1 MNYWRSAVFVALAA
15 AAAGFATST
24 RAVELRLKPL
34 NGLCFLRGATAEEV
48 SVLKFLD
55 RAVDKNQVYYSD
67 VFMPC
72 EAMEQIKSG
81 ERTDFYPIFVV
92 MGTKTDGRLIPF
104 SSMTIPKLKSQTEMM
119 LKAYD
124 FTKDAA
130 KQAETLNALAEE
142 SYQSTKFDLKANEQ
156 AIVDVTDKTLSVA
169 QKGVVFVDGK
179 EQEVTTIATSI
190 IIDGY
195 IAFVQGTDKVS
206 NAKEFWRLQL
216 ATELAARQVEVVK

>member
-15 AAAGFATST
+15 ATAGFATST
-24 RAVELRLKPL
+24 RAVELRLKPV
-34 NGLCFLRGATAEEV
+34 NGLCFLRGETAEEV

-55 RAVDKNQVYYSD
+55 RALDKSQVYHSD

-72 EAMEQIKSG
+72 DAMEQIKKG

-119 LKAYD
+119 LKTYD
-124 FTKDAA
+124 FTKDTG
-130 KQAETLNALAEE
+130 KQVETLNAMAGE
-142 SYQSTKFDLKANEQ
+142 SNQSTKFDLKANEQ

-169 QKGVVFVDGK
+169 QKGVVIVDGK

-190 IIDGY
+190 IVDGY

-206 NAKEFWRLQL
+206 NAKEFWRLQF
-216 ATELAARQVEVVK
+216 ATEWAARQVEVVK